1 MLKDFLIFWIVF
13 QLLLIGLSGA
23 MVHNS
28 FVNGSYEYCSSLD
41 KKIPVFISVLFP
53 LVWFLPEIS
62 LHTNYC
68 NNKIVE

>member
-1 MLKDFLIFWIVF
+1 MIKDFLIFWIAF

-41 KKIPVFISVLFP
+41 KKVPVFASILFP
-53 LVWFLPEIS
+53 LVWFMPEIS
-62 LHTNYC
+62 LYTNYC
-68 NNKIVE
+68 NNEKVE